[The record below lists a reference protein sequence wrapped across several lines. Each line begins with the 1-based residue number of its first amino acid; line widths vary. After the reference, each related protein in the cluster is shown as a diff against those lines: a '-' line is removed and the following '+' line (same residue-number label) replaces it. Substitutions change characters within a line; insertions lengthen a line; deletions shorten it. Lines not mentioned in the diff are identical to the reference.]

1 MAVNDGVR
9 RRLRV
14 NPVACNGY
22 GYCAEI
28 VPEVVSLDDWGFP
41 AVRPGPIDD
50 DKVMRLAERAIA
62 TCPRL
67 ALLLEE
73 VISDAH

>member
-1 MAVNDGVR
+1 VAVNDDVR

-14 NPVACNGY
+14 NPVLCQGY

-28 VPEVVSLDDWGFP
+28 VPEIVSLDDWGFP
-41 AVRPGPIDD
+41 AVNPGLIDD
-50 DKVMRLAERAIA
+50 GKVLHLAERAIA

-67 ALLLEE
+67 ALVLEQ
-73 VISDAH
+73 VVSDHD